1 MKTPV
6 SESFNKVAG
15 LRTVTLSKKEIQA
28 QMFSCEFCENFKN
41 TFFKERIQTTA
52 SVFPK
57 S

>member
-28 QMFSCEFCENFKN
+28 QTFSYEFCENFKN